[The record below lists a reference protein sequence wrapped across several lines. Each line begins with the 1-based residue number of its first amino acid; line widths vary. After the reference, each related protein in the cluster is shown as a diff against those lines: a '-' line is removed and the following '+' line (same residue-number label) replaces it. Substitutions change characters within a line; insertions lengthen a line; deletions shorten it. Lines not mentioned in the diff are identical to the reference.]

1 MTEIIIDENKNK
13 QNATNNALP
22 GIKIKQNNSQL
33 KENINQKEETNSSIV
48 FQVSKESERPIS
60 EKLFETEN
68 SKRNNNEPEIKES
81 EKLESELNKNKNPKN
96 DKNIENV
103 NNLDNKL
110 YFTETNIQSNPRK
123 NTTEKSS
130 SSKLYTIDAIP
141 EYPKDSKV
149 ISKILSS
156 NKSSTSKDKNAS
168 NVFRPEV
175 ELKRKII
182 NKFNFFPLQHK
193 IKEIEDQIK
202 KQNEYD
208 FERTMKEY
216 TIKYEQ
222 KLKKKEREKI
232 INEKNEKFKNKLK
245 QMEEF
250 RNNIINQ
257 KLIKVM
263 QKQNRPNKR
272 NKISNK
278 SFDLSSH
285 EKTENNN
292 SLQRNHYTIDVNY
305 PEKDEIPFPS
315 IQNLS
320 RLEYVKLK
328 KQKTEDEFC
337 FQVQQK
343 LQENEEIH
351 KRNYLNHL
359 NSVNR
364 KRLRQEKLY
373 RERSY
378 NCLERIKLKDEELK
392 ENYIKKEIIKSYN
405 INQIIAR
412 ARYNKKIRLN
422 KIQLKNYNVKEN
434 QELIEKNMEKKISD
448 YQKKLTEQNKILNK
462 KKSDLGYYNTEK
474 MQKKIIFS
482 DKQKQNLINLNKE
495 MTNYYNDLIMRHEDN
510 VMIVND
516 LQKQENIMRQKVVK
530 RTIGE
535 QIKKVHEIENLTK
548 FRGRMKNENIYNLSE
563 DKVRKIFNKRRIE
576 EQKRL
581 EAETDIYNS

>member
-13 QNATNNALP
+13 QNESNNILP
-22 GIKIKQNNSQL
+22 EIKIKQNNQQL
-33 KENINQKEETNSSIV
+33 KENINQKEETNSSIA

-68 SKRNNNEPEIKES
+68 TKRNDDKEIKEN
-81 EKLESELNKNKNPKN
+81 EKLEPDLNKNKNQ
-96 DKNIENV
+96 KNIKTIENM
-103 NNLDNKL
+103 NSLDNKL
-110 YFTETNIQSNPRK
+110 YFTETNIQNNPHK

-130 SSKLYTIDAIP
+130 SSKLYTIEVIP
-141 EYPKDSKV
+141 EHPIDSKLN
-149 ISKILSS
+149 SKILSS
-156 NKSSTSKDKNAS
+156 NKSTKSKDKNNS
-168 NVFRPEV
+168 NILQPEV
-175 ELKRKII
+175 ELKRRII
-182 NKFNFFPLQHK
+182 NKFNFYPLQHR
-193 IKEIEDQIK
+193 IKEIEEQIK

-208 FERTMKEY
+208 FEKTMKELK
-216 TIKYEQ
+216 IKYEQ
-222 KLKKKEREKI
+222 KLKKKERDKI

-272 NKISNK
+272 NKIRNK
-278 SFDLSSH
+278 SFELSPNK
-285 EKTENNN
+285 KTENNK
-292 SLQRNHYTIDVNY
+292 SLQKNHYTIDINY
-305 PEKDEIPFPS
+305 SEKDEIPFPS

-328 KQKTEDEFC
+328 KQKTEEEFC

-378 NCLERIKLKDEELK
+378 NCFERIKLKDEELK
-392 ENYIKKEIIKSYN
+392 ENFIKKEMVKSYN
-405 INQIIAR
+405 INKIISR
-412 ARYNKKIRLN
+412 ARYNKKVRLN
-422 KIQLKNYNVKEN
+422 KIQFKNYNVKEN

-448 YQKKLTEQNKILNK
+448 YQKKLTQQNKILNK
-462 KKSDLGYYNTEK
+462 KKMNLSYYNTEK
-474 MQKKIIFS
+474 IQKKIIFS
-482 DKQKQNLINLNKE
+482 DKQKENLKNLNKE
-495 MTNYYNDLIMRHEDN
+495 MSNYYNDLIMKHEDN

-516 LQKQENIMRQKVVK
+516 IQKQENIMRAKVVK

-535 QIKKVHEIENLTK
+535 QIKKEHEIENLTK

-563 DKVRKIFNKRRIE
+563 DKVKKIFNKRQIE
-576 EQKRL
+576 ERKKM
-581 EAETDIYNS
+581 ESETDIYNS

>member
-1 MTEIIIDENKNK
+1 MNEIIIDENKNK
-13 QNATNNALP
+13 QNENNNILP
-22 GIKIKQNNSQL
+22 EIKIKQNNQQL
-33 KENINQKEETNSSIV
+33 KENINQKEETNSSIA

-68 SKRNNNEPEIKES
+68 TKRNDDKEIKEN
-81 EKLESELNKNKNPKN
+81 EKLEPDLNKNKNK
-96 DKNIENV
+96 KNIKTIENM
-103 NNLDNKL
+103 NSLDNKL
-110 YFTETNIQSNPRK
+110 YFTETNIQSNPHK

-130 SSKLYTIDAIP
+130 SSKLYTIEVIP
-141 EYPKDSKV
+141 EHPIDSKLN
-149 ISKILSS
+149 SKILSS
-156 NKSSTSKDKNAS
+156 NKSTKSKDKNNS
-168 NVFRPEV
+168 NILQPEV
-175 ELKRKII
+175 ELKRRIV
-182 NKFNFFPLQHK
+182 NKFNFYPLQHR
-193 IKEIEDQIK
+193 IKEIEEQIK

-208 FERTMKEY
+208 FEKTMKELK
-216 TIKYEQ
+216 IKYEQ
-222 KLKKKEREKI
+222 KLKKKERDKI

-272 NKISNK
+272 NKIRNK
-278 SFDLSSH
+278 SFDLSQN

-292 SLQRNHYTIDVNY
+292 SLQKNHYTIDINY
-305 PEKDEIPFPS
+305 SEKDEIPFPS

-328 KQKTEDEFC
+328 KQKTEEEFC

-378 NCLERIKLKDEELK
+378 NCFERIKLKDEELK
-392 ENYIKKEIIKSYN
+392 ENFIKKEMIKSYN
-405 INQIIAR
+405 INRIISR
-412 ARYNKKIRLN
+412 ARYNKKVRLN
-422 KIQLKNYNVKEN
+422 KIQFKNYNVKEN

-448 YQKKLTEQNKILNK
+448 YQKKLTHQNKILNK
-462 KKSDLGYYNTEK
+462 KKMNLSYYNTEK
-474 MQKKIIFS
+474 IQKKIIFS
-482 DKQKQNLINLNKE
+482 DKQKENLKNLNKE
-495 MTNYYNDLIMRHEDN
+495 MSNYYNDLIMKHEDN

-516 LQKQENIMRQKVVK
+516 IQKQENIMRAKVVK

-535 QIKKVHEIENLTK
+535 QIKKEHEIENLKK

-563 DKVRKIFNKRRIE
+563 DKVKKIFNKRQIE
-576 EQKRL
+576 ERKKL

>member
-13 QNATNNALP
+13 QNESNNILP
-22 GIKIKQNNSQL
+22 EIKIKQNNQQL
-33 KENINQKEETNSSIV
+33 KENINQKEETNSSIA

-68 SKRNNNEPEIKES
+68 TKRNDDKEIKEN
-81 EKLESELNKNKNPKN
+81 EKLEPDLNKNKNQ
-96 DKNIENV
+96 KNIKTIENM
-103 NNLDNKL
+103 NSLDNKL
-110 YFTETNIQSNPRK
+110 YFTETNIQSNPHK

-130 SSKLYTIDAIP
+130 SSKLYTIEVIP
-141 EYPKDSKV
+141 EHPIDSKLN
-149 ISKILSS
+149 SKILSS
-156 NKSSTSKDKNAS
+156 NKSTKSKDKNNS
-168 NVFRPEV
+168 NILQPEV
-175 ELKRKII
+175 ELKRRIV
-182 NKFNFFPLQHK
+182 NKFNFYPLQHR
-193 IKEIEDQIK
+193 IKEIEEQIK

-208 FERTMKEY
+208 FEKTMKELK
-216 TIKYEQ
+216 IKYEQ
-222 KLKKKEREKI
+222 KLKKKERDKI

-272 NKISNK
+272 NKIRNK
-278 SFDLSSH
+278 SFELSPN
-285 EKTENNN
+285 EKTENNK
-292 SLQRNHYTIDVNY
+292 SLQKNHYTIDINY
-305 PEKDEIPFPS
+305 SEKDEIPFPS

-328 KQKTEDEFC
+328 KQKTEEEFC

-378 NCLERIKLKDEELK
+378 NCFERIKLKDEELK
-392 ENYIKKEIIKSYN
+392 ENFIKKEMVKSYN
-405 INQIIAR
+405 INKIISR
-412 ARYNKKIRLN
+412 ARYNKKVRLN
-422 KIQLKNYNVKEN
+422 KIQFKNYNVKEN
-434 QELIEKNMEKKISD
+434 QELIEKNMEKKISEN
-448 YQKKLTEQNKILNK
+448 QKKLTQQNKILNK
-462 KKSDLGYYNTEK
+462 KKMNLSYYNTEK
-474 MQKKIIFS
+474 IQKKIIFS
-482 DKQKQNLINLNKE
+482 DKQKENLKNLNKE
-495 MTNYYNDLIMRHEDN
+495 MSNYYNDLIMKHEDN

-516 LQKQENIMRQKVVK
+516 IQKQENIMRAKVVK

-535 QIKKVHEIENLTK
+535 QIKKEHEIENLKK

-563 DKVRKIFNKRRIE
+563 DKVKKIFNKRQIE
-576 EQKRL
+576 ERKKL

>member
-13 QNATNNALP
+13 QNENNNILP
-22 GIKIKQNNSQL
+22 EIKIKQNNQQL
-33 KENINQKEETNSSIV
+33 KENISQKEETNSSIA
-48 FQVSKESERPIS
+48 FQVSKESEHPIS

-68 SKRNNNEPEIKES
+68 SKRNDDKEIKEN
-81 EKLESELNKNKNPKN
+81 EKLEPDLNKIKNQKNNKT
-96 DKNIENV
+96 IENI
-103 NNLDNKL
+103 NSLDNKL
-110 YFTETNIQSNPRK
+110 YFTETNIQSNPHK

-130 SSKLYTIDAIP
+130 SSKLYTIEVIP
-141 EYPKDSKV
+141 EHPIDSKLN
-149 ISKILSS
+149 SKILSS
-156 NKSSTSKDKNAS
+156 NKSTKSKNKNNS
-168 NVFRPEV
+168 NILQPEV
-175 ELKRKII
+175 ELKRRII
-182 NKFNFFPLQHK
+182 NKFNFYPLQHR
-193 IKEIEDQIK
+193 IKEIEEQIK

-208 FERTMKEY
+208 FEKTMKELK
-216 TIKYEQ
+216 IKYEQ
-222 KLKKKEREKI
+222 KLKKKERDKI

-272 NKISNK
+272 NKIRNK
-278 SFDLSSH
+278 SFELSPN
-285 EKTENNN
+285 EKTENNK
-292 SLQRNHYTIDVNY
+292 SLQKNHYTIDINY
-305 PEKDEIPFPS
+305 SEKDEIPFPS

-328 KQKTEDEFC
+328 KQKTEEEFC

-364 KRLRQEKLY
+364 KRLRQEKIY

-378 NCLERIKLKDEELK
+378 NCFERIKLKDEELK
-392 ENYIKKEIIKSYN
+392 ENFIKKEMVKSYN
-405 INQIIAR
+405 INKIISR
-412 ARYNKKIRLN
+412 ARYNKKVRLN
-422 KIQLKNYNVKEN
+422 KIQFKNYNVKEN

-448 YQKKLTEQNKILNK
+448 YQKKLTQQNKILNK
-462 KKSDLGYYNTEK
+462 KKMNLSYYNTEK
-474 MQKKIIFS
+474 KQKKIIFS
-482 DKQKQNLINLNKE
+482 DKQKENLKNLNKE
-495 MTNYYNDLIMRHEDN
+495 MSNYYNDLIMKYEDN

-516 LQKQENIMRQKVVK
+516 IQKQENIMRAKVVK

-535 QIKKVHEIENLTK
+535 QIKKEHEIENLTK

-563 DKVRKIFNKRRIE
+563 DKVKKIFNKRQIE
-576 EQKRL
+576 ERKKL

>member
-13 QNATNNALP
+13 QNENNNILP
-22 GIKIKQNNSQL
+22 EIKIKKNNQQL
-33 KENINQKEETNSSIV
+33 KENTNQKEETNSSIA

-68 SKRNNNEPEIKES
+68 TKRNDDKEIKEN
-81 EKLESELNKNKNPKN
+81 EKLEPDLNKIKNQKNNKT
-96 DKNIENV
+96 IENI
-103 NNLDNKL
+103 NSLDNKL
-110 YFTETNIQSNPRK
+110 YFTETNIQSNPHK

-130 SSKLYTIDAIP
+130 SSKLYTIEVIP
-141 EYPKDSKV
+141 EHPIDSKLN
-149 ISKILSS
+149 SKILSS
-156 NKSSTSKDKNAS
+156 NKSTKSKDKNNS
-168 NVFRPEV
+168 NILQPEV
-175 ELKRKII
+175 ELKRRIV
-182 NKFNFFPLQHK
+182 NKFNFYPLQHR
-193 IKEIEDQIK
+193 IKEIEEQIK

-208 FERTMKEY
+208 FEKTMKELK
-216 TIKYEQ
+216 IKYEQ
-222 KLKKKEREKI
+222 KLKKKERDKI

-263 QKQNRPNKR
+263 KKQNRPNKR
-272 NKISNK
+272 NKIRNK
-278 SFDLSSH
+278 SFDLSQN

-292 SLQRNHYTIDVNY
+292 SLQKNHYTIDINY
-305 PEKDEIPFPS
+305 SEKDEIPFPS

-328 KQKTEDEFC
+328 KQKTEEEFC
-337 FQVQQK
+337 FQVQQN

-378 NCLERIKLKDEELK
+378 NCFERIKLKDEELK
-392 ENYIKKEIIKSYN
+392 ENFIKKEMIKSYN
-405 INQIIAR
+405 INRIISR
-412 ARYNKKIRLN
+412 ARYNKKVRLN
-422 KIQLKNYNVKEN
+422 KIQFKNYNVKEN

-462 KKSDLGYYNTEK
+462 KGMNLSYYTTEK

-482 DKQKQNLINLNKE
+482 DKQKENLKNLNKE
-495 MTNYYNDLIMRHEDN
+495 MSNYYNDLIMKHEDN

-516 LQKQENIMRQKVVK
+516 IQKQENIMRAKVVK

-535 QIKKVHEIENLTK
+535 QIKKEHEIENLKK

-563 DKVRKIFNKRRIE
+563 DKVKKIFNKRQIE
-576 EQKRL
+576 ERKKL

>member
-1 MTEIIIDENKNK
+1 MNEIIIDENKNK
-13 QNATNNALP
+13 QNESNNILP
-22 GIKIKQNNSQL
+22 EIKIKQNNQQL
-33 KENINQKEETNSSIV
+33 KENINQKEETNSSIA

-68 SKRNNNEPEIKES
+68 TKRNDDKEIKEN
-81 EKLESELNKNKNPKN
+81 EKLEPDLNKIKNQKNNKT
-96 DKNIENV
+96 IENI
-103 NNLDNKL
+103 NSLDNKL
-110 YFTETNIQSNPRK
+110 YFTETNIQSNPHK

-130 SSKLYTIDAIP
+130 SSKLYTIEVIP
-141 EYPKDSKV
+141 EHPIDSKLN
-149 ISKILSS
+149 SKILSS
-156 NKSSTSKDKNAS
+156 NKSTKSKDKNNS
-168 NVFRPEV
+168 NILQPEV
-175 ELKRKII
+175 ELKRRIV
-182 NKFNFFPLQHK
+182 NKFNFYPLQHR
-193 IKEIEDQIK
+193 IKEIEEQIK

-208 FERTMKEY
+208 FEKTMKELK
-216 TIKYEQ
+216 IKYEQ
-222 KLKKKEREKI
+222 KLKKKERDKI

-272 NKISNK
+272 NKIRNK
-278 SFDLSSH
+278 SFDLSQN

-292 SLQRNHYTIDVNY
+292 SLQKNHYTIDINY
-305 PEKDEIPFPS
+305 SEKDEIPFPS

-328 KQKTEDEFC
+328 KQKTEEEFC

-378 NCLERIKLKDEELK
+378 NCFERIKLKDEELK
-392 ENYIKKEIIKSYN
+392 ENFIKKEMIKSYN
-405 INQIIAR
+405 INRIISR
-412 ARYNKKIRLN
+412 ARYNKKVRLN
-422 KIQLKNYNVKEN
+422 KIQFKNYNVKEN

-462 KKSDLGYYNTEK
+462 KGMNLSYYTTEK

-482 DKQKQNLINLNKE
+482 DKQKENLKNLNKE
-495 MTNYYNDLIMRHEDN
+495 MTNYYNDLIMKHEDN

-516 LQKQENIMRQKVVK
+516 IQKQENIMRAKVVK

-535 QIKKVHEIENLTK
+535 QIKKEHEIENLKK

-563 DKVRKIFNKRRIE
+563 DKVKKIFNKRQIE
-576 EQKRL
+576 ERKKL

>member
-13 QNATNNALP
+13 QNESNNILP
-22 GIKIKQNNSQL
+22 EIKIKQNNQQL
-33 KENINQKEETNSSIV
+33 KENINQKEETNSSIA

-68 SKRNNNEPEIKES
+68 TKRNDDKEIKEN
-81 EKLESELNKNKNPKN
+81 EKLEPDLNKNKNQ
-96 DKNIENV
+96 KNIKTIENM
-103 NNLDNKL
+103 NSLDNKL
-110 YFTETNIQSNPRK
+110 YFTETNIQSNPHK

-130 SSKLYTIDAIP
+130 SSKLYTIEVIP
-141 EYPKDSKV
+141 EHPIDSKLN
-149 ISKILSS
+149 SKILSS
-156 NKSSTSKDKNAS
+156 NKSTKSKDKNNS
-168 NVFRPEV
+168 NILQPEV
-175 ELKRKII
+175 ELKRRIV
-182 NKFNFFPLQHK
+182 NKFNFYPLQHR
-193 IKEIEDQIK
+193 IKEIEEQIK

-208 FERTMKEY
+208 FEKTMKELK
-216 TIKYEQ
+216 IKYEQ
-222 KLKKKEREKI
+222 KLKKRERDKI

-272 NKISNK
+272 NKIRNK
-278 SFDLSSH
+278 SFDLSQN

-292 SLQRNHYTIDVNY
+292 SLQKNHYTIDINY
-305 PEKDEIPFPS
+305 SEKDEIPFPS

-328 KQKTEDEFC
+328 KQKTEEEFC

-378 NCLERIKLKDEELK
+378 NCFERIKLKDEELK
-392 ENYIKKEIIKSYN
+392 ENFIKKEMIKSYN
-405 INQIIAR
+405 INRIISR
-412 ARYNKKIRLN
+412 ARYNKKVRLN
-422 KIQLKNYNVKEN
+422 KIQFKNYNVKEN
-434 QELIEKNMEKKISD
+434 QELIEKNMEKKILD

-462 KKSDLGYYNTEK
+462 KGMNLSYYTSEK

-482 DKQKQNLINLNKE
+482 DKQKENLKNLNKE
-495 MTNYYNDLIMRHEDN
+495 MSNYYNDLIMKHEDN

-516 LQKQENIMRQKVVK
+516 IQKQENIMRAKVVK

-535 QIKKVHEIENLTK
+535 QIKKEHEIENLKK

-563 DKVRKIFNKRRIE
+563 DKVKKIFNKRQIE
-576 EQKRL
+576 ERKKL

>member
-13 QNATNNALP
+13 QNESNNILP
-22 GIKIKQNNSQL
+22 EIKIKQNNQQL
-33 KENINQKEETNSSIV
+33 KENINQKEETNSSIA

-68 SKRNNNEPEIKES
+68 TKRNDDKEIKEN
-81 EKLESELNKNKNPKN
+81 EKLEPDLNKNKNQ
-96 DKNIENV
+96 KNIKTIENM
-103 NNLDNKL
+103 NSLDNKL
-110 YFTETNIQSNPRK
+110 YFTETNIQSNPHK

-130 SSKLYTIDAIP
+130 SSKLYTIEVIP
-141 EYPKDSKV
+141 EHPIDSKLN
-149 ISKILSS
+149 SKILSS
-156 NKSSTSKDKNAS
+156 NKSTKSKDKNNS
-168 NVFRPEV
+168 NILQPEV
-175 ELKRKII
+175 ELKRRIV
-182 NKFNFFPLQHK
+182 NKFNFYPLQHR
-193 IKEIEDQIK
+193 IKEIEEQIK

-208 FERTMKEY
+208 FEKTMKELK
-216 TIKYEQ
+216 IKYEQ
-222 KLKKKEREKI
+222 KLKKKERDKI

-263 QKQNRPNKR
+263 KKQNRPNKR
-272 NKISNK
+272 NKIRNK
-278 SFDLSSH
+278 SFDLSQN

-292 SLQRNHYTIDVNY
+292 SLQKNHYTIDINY
-305 PEKDEIPFPS
+305 SEKDEIPFPS

-328 KQKTEDEFC
+328 KQKTEEEFC

-378 NCLERIKLKDEELK
+378 NCFERIKLKDEELK
-392 ENYIKKEIIKSYN
+392 ENFIKKEMIKSYN
-405 INQIIAR
+405 INRIISK
-412 ARYNKKIRLN
+412 ARYNKKVRLN
-422 KIQLKNYNVKEN
+422 KIQYKNYNVKEN

-462 KKSDLGYYNTEK
+462 KGMNLSYYTTEK

-482 DKQKQNLINLNKE
+482 DKQKENLKNLNKE
-495 MTNYYNDLIMRHEDN
+495 MSNYYNDLIMKHEDN

-516 LQKQENIMRQKVVK
+516 IQKQENIMRAKVVK

-535 QIKKVHEIENLTK
+535 QIKKEHEIENLKK

-563 DKVRKIFNKRRIE
+563 DKVKKIFNKRQIE
-576 EQKRL
+576 ERKKL

>member
-13 QNATNNALP
+13 QNESNNILP
-22 GIKIKQNNSQL
+22 EIKIKQNNQQL
-33 KENINQKEETNSSIV
+33 KENINQKEETNSSIA

-68 SKRNNNEPEIKES
+68 TKRNDDKEIKEN
-81 EKLESELNKNKNPKN
+81 EKLEPDLNKNNN
-96 DKNIENV
+96 QKNIKTIENM
-103 NNLDNKL
+103 NSLDNKL
-110 YFTETNIQSNPRK
+110 YFTETNIQSNPHK

-130 SSKLYTIDAIP
+130 SSKLYTIEVIP
-141 EYPKDSKV
+141 EHPIDSKLN
-149 ISKILSS
+149 SKILSS
-156 NKSSTSKDKNAS
+156 NKSTKSKDKNNS
-168 NVFRPEV
+168 NILQPEV
-175 ELKRKII
+175 ELKRRIV
-182 NKFNFFPLQHK
+182 NKFNFYPLQHR
-193 IKEIEDQIK
+193 IKEIEEQIK

-208 FERTMKEY
+208 FEKTMKELK
-216 TIKYEQ
+216 IKYEQ
-222 KLKKKEREKI
+222 KLKKKERDKI

-263 QKQNRPNKR
+263 KKQNRPNKR
-272 NKISNK
+272 NKIRNK
-278 SFDLSSH
+278 SFDLSQN

-292 SLQRNHYTIDVNY
+292 SLQKNHYTIDINY
-305 PEKDEIPFPS
+305 SEKDEIPFPS

-328 KQKTEDEFC
+328 KQKTEEEFC

-343 LQENEEIH
+343 LQENQEIH

-378 NCLERIKLKDEELK
+378 NCFERIKLKDEELK
-392 ENYIKKEIIKSYN
+392 ENFIKKEMIKSYN
-405 INQIIAR
+405 INRIISR
-412 ARYNKKIRLN
+412 ARYNKKVRLN
-422 KIQLKNYNVKEN
+422 KIQFKNYNVKEN

-448 YQKKLTEQNKILNK
+448 FQKKLTEQNKILNK
-462 KKSDLGYYNTEK
+462 KGMNLSYYTSEK

-482 DKQKQNLINLNKE
+482 DKQKENLKNLNKE
-495 MTNYYNDLIMRHEDN
+495 MSNYYNDLIMKHEDN

-516 LQKQENIMRQKVVK
+516 IQKQENIMRAKVVK

-535 QIKKVHEIENLTK
+535 QIKKEHEIENLKK

-563 DKVRKIFNKRRIE
+563 DKVKKIFNKRQIE
-576 EQKRL
+576 ERKKL

>member
-13 QNATNNALP
+13 QNESNNILP
-22 GIKIKQNNSQL
+22 EIKIKQNNQQL
-33 KENINQKEETNSSIV
+33 KENINQKEETNSSIA

-68 SKRNNNEPEIKES
+68 TKRNDDKEIKEN
-81 EKLESELNKNKNPKN
+81 EKPEPDLNKIKNQKNNKT
-96 DKNIENV
+96 IENM
-103 NNLDNKL
+103 NSLDNKL
-110 YFTETNIQSNPRK
+110 YFTETNIQSNPHK

-130 SSKLYTIDAIP
+130 SSKLYTIEVIP
-141 EYPKDSKV
+141 EHPIDSKLN
-149 ISKILSS
+149 SKILSS
-156 NKSSTSKDKNAS
+156 NKSTKSKDKNNS
-168 NVFRPEV
+168 NILQPEV
-175 ELKRKII
+175 ELKRRIV
-182 NKFNFFPLQHK
+182 NKFNFYPLQHR
-193 IKEIEDQIK
+193 IKEIEEQIK

-208 FERTMKEY
+208 FEKTMKELK
-216 TIKYEQ
+216 IKYEQ
-222 KLKKKEREKI
+222 KLKKKERDKI

-272 NKISNK
+272 NKIRNK
-278 SFDLSSH
+278 SFELSPN
-285 EKTENNN
+285 EKTENNK
-292 SLQRNHYTIDVNY
+292 SLQKNHYTIDINY
-305 PEKDEIPFPS
+305 SEKDEIPFPS

-328 KQKTEDEFC
+328 KQKTEEEFC

-378 NCLERIKLKDEELK
+378 NCFERIKLKDEELK
-392 ENYIKKEIIKSYN
+392 ENFIKKEMVKSYN
-405 INQIIAR
+405 INKIISR
-412 ARYNKKIRLN
+412 ARYNKKVRLN
-422 KIQLKNYNVKEN
+422 KIQFKNYNVKEN

-448 YQKKLTEQNKILNK
+448 YKKKLTEQNKILNK
-462 KKSDLGYYNTEK
+462 KKMNLSYYNTEK

-482 DKQKQNLINLNKE
+482 DKQKENLKNLNKE
-495 MTNYYNDLIMRHEDN
+495 MSSYYNDLIMKHEDN

-516 LQKQENIMRQKVVK
+516 IQKQENIMRAKVVK

-535 QIKKVHEIENLTK
+535 QIKKEHEIENLTK

-563 DKVRKIFNKRRIE
+563 DKVKKIFNKRQIE
-576 EQKRL
+576 ERKKM
-581 EAETDIYNS
+581 ESETDIYNS

>member
-13 QNATNNALP
+13 QNESNNILP
-22 GIKIKQNNSQL
+22 EIKIKQNNQQL
-33 KENINQKEETNSSIV
+33 KENINQKEETNSSIA

-68 SKRNNNEPEIKES
+68 SKRNDDKEIKEN
-81 EKLESELNKNKNPKN
+81 EKLEPDLNKNKNQ
-96 DKNIENV
+96 KNIKTIENM
-103 NNLDNKL
+103 NSLDNKL
-110 YFTETNIQSNPRK
+110 YFTETNIQSNPHK

-130 SSKLYTIDAIP
+130 SSKLYTIEVIP
-141 EYPKDSKV
+141 EHPIDSKLN
-149 ISKILSS
+149 SKILSS
-156 NKSSTSKDKNAS
+156 NKSTKSKDKNNS
-168 NVFRPEV
+168 NILQPEV
-175 ELKRKII
+175 ELKRRIV
-182 NKFNFFPLQHK
+182 NKFNFYPLQHR
-193 IKEIEDQIK
+193 IKEIEEQIK

-208 FERTMKEY
+208 FEKTMKELK
-216 TIKYEQ
+216 IKYEQ
-222 KLKKKEREKI
+222 KLKKKERDKI

-272 NKISNK
+272 NKIRNK
-278 SFDLSSH
+278 SFDLSQN

-292 SLQRNHYTIDVNY
+292 SLQKNHYTIDINY
-305 PEKDEIPFPS
+305 SEKDEIPFPS

-328 KQKTEDEFC
+328 KQKTEEEFC

-378 NCLERIKLKDEELK
+378 NCFERIKLKDEELK
-392 ENYIKKEIIKSYN
+392 ENFIKKEMIKSYN
-405 INQIIAR
+405 INRIISR
-412 ARYNKKIRLN
+412 ARYNKKVRLN
-422 KIQLKNYNVKEN
+422 KIQFKNYNVKEN

-448 YQKKLTEQNKILNK
+448 FQKKLTEQNKILNK
-462 KKSDLGYYNTEK
+462 KGMNLSYYTSEK

-482 DKQKQNLINLNKE
+482 DKQKENLKNLNKE
-495 MTNYYNDLIMRHEDN
+495 MSNYYNDLIMKHEDN

-516 LQKQENIMRQKVVK
+516 IQKQENIMRAKVVK

-535 QIKKVHEIENLTK
+535 QIKKEHEIENLKK

-563 DKVRKIFNKRRIE
+563 DKVKKIFNKRQIE
-576 EQKRL
+576 ERKKL

>member
-13 QNATNNALP
+13 QNENNNILP
-22 GIKIKQNNSQL
+22 EIKIKQNNQQL
-33 KENINQKEETNSSIV
+33 KENINQKEETNSSIA

-68 SKRNNNEPEIKES
+68 TKRNDDKEIKEN
-81 EKLESELNKNKNPKN
+81 EKLEPDLNKIKNQKNNKT
-96 DKNIENV
+96 IENI
-103 NNLDNKL
+103 NSLDNKL
-110 YFTETNIQSNPRK
+110 YFTETNIQSNPHK

-130 SSKLYTIDAIP
+130 SSKLYTIEVIP
-141 EYPKDSKV
+141 EHPIDSKLN
-149 ISKILSS
+149 SKILSS
-156 NKSSTSKDKNAS
+156 NKSTKSKDKNNS
-168 NVFRPEV
+168 NILQPEV
-175 ELKRKII
+175 ELKRRIV
-182 NKFNFFPLQHK
+182 NKFNFYPLQHR
-193 IKEIEDQIK
+193 IKEIEEQIK

-208 FERTMKEY
+208 FEKTMKELK
-216 TIKYEQ
+216 IKYEQ
-222 KLKKKEREKI
+222 KLKKRERDKI

-272 NKISNK
+272 NKIRNK
-278 SFDLSSH
+278 SFDLSQN

-292 SLQRNHYTIDVNY
+292 SLQKNHYTIDINY
-305 PEKDEIPFPS
+305 SEKDEIPFPS

-328 KQKTEDEFC
+328 KQKTEEEFC

-378 NCLERIKLKDEELK
+378 NCFERIKLKDEELK
-392 ENYIKKEIIKSYN
+392 ENFIKKEMIKSYN
-405 INQIIAR
+405 INRIISR
-412 ARYNKKIRLN
+412 ARYNKKVRLN
-422 KIQLKNYNVKEN
+422 KIQFKNYNVKEN

-448 YQKKLTEQNKILNK
+448 FQKKLTEQNKILNK
-462 KKSDLGYYNTEK
+462 KGMNLSYYTSEK

-482 DKQKQNLINLNKE
+482 DKQKENLKNLNKE
-495 MTNYYNDLIMRHEDN
+495 MSNYYNDLIMKHEDN

-516 LQKQENIMRQKVVK
+516 IQKQENIMRAKVVK

-535 QIKKVHEIENLTK
+535 QIKKEHEIENLKK

-563 DKVRKIFNKRRIE
+563 DKVKKIFNKRQIE
-576 EQKRL
+576 ERKKL

>member
-13 QNATNNALP
+13 QNESNNILP
-22 GIKIKQNNSQL
+22 EIKIKQNNQQL
-33 KENINQKEETNSSIV
+33 KENINQKEETNSSIA

-68 SKRNNNEPEIKES
+68 SKRNDDKEIKEN
-81 EKLESELNKNKNPKN
+81 EKLEPDLNKIKNQKNNKT
-96 DKNIENV
+96 IENI
-103 NNLDNKL
+103 NSLDNKL
-110 YFTETNIQSNPRK
+110 YFTETNIQSNPHK

-130 SSKLYTIDAIP
+130 SSKLYTIEVIP
-141 EYPKDSKV
+141 EHPIDSKLN
-149 ISKILSS
+149 SKILSS
-156 NKSSTSKDKNAS
+156 NKSTKSKDKNNS
-168 NVFRPEV
+168 NILQPEV
-175 ELKRKII
+175 ELKRRIV
-182 NKFNFFPLQHK
+182 NKFNFYPLQHR
-193 IKEIEDQIK
+193 IKEIEEQIK

-208 FERTMKEY
+208 FEKTMKELK
-216 TIKYEQ
+216 IKYEQ
-222 KLKKKEREKI
+222 KLKKKERDKI

-272 NKISNK
+272 NKIRNK
-278 SFDLSSH
+278 SFELSPN
-285 EKTENNN
+285 EKTENNK
-292 SLQRNHYTIDVNY
+292 SLQKNHYTIDINY
-305 PEKDEIPFPS
+305 SEKDEIPFPS

-328 KQKTEDEFC
+328 KQKTEEEFC

-378 NCLERIKLKDEELK
+378 NCFERIKLKDEELK
-392 ENYIKKEIIKSYN
+392 ENFIKKEMVKSYN
-405 INQIIAR
+405 INKIISR
-412 ARYNKKIRLN
+412 ARYNKKVRLN
-422 KIQLKNYNVKEN
+422 KIQFKNYNVKEN

-448 YQKKLTEQNKILNK
+448 YQKKLTQQNKILNK
-462 KKSDLGYYNTEK
+462 KKMNLSYYNTEK
-474 MQKKIIFS
+474 IQKKIIFS
-482 DKQKQNLINLNKE
+482 DKQKENLKNLNKE
-495 MTNYYNDLIMRHEDN
+495 MSNYYNDLIMKHEDN

-516 LQKQENIMRQKVVK
+516 IQKQENIMRAKVVK

-535 QIKKVHEIENLTK
+535 QIKKEHEIENLKK

-563 DKVRKIFNKRRIE
+563 DKVKKIFNKRQIE
-576 EQKRL
+576 ERKKL

>member
-13 QNATNNALP
+13 QNESNNILP
-22 GIKIKQNNSQL
+22 EIKIKQNNQQL
-33 KENINQKEETNSSIV
+33 KENINQKEETNSSIA

-68 SKRNNNEPEIKES
+68 TKRNDDKEIKEN
-81 EKLESELNKNKNPKN
+81 EKLEPDLNKNKNQ
-96 DKNIENV
+96 KNIKTIENM
-103 NNLDNKL
+103 NSLDNKL
-110 YFTETNIQSNPRK
+110 YFTETNIQSNPHK

-130 SSKLYTIDAIP
+130 SSKLYTIEVIP
-141 EYPKDSKV
+141 EHPIDSKLN
-149 ISKILSS
+149 SKILSS
-156 NKSSTSKDKNAS
+156 NKSTKSKDKNNS
-168 NVFRPEV
+168 NILQPEV
-175 ELKRKII
+175 ELKRRIV
-182 NKFNFFPLQHK
+182 NKFNFYPLQHR
-193 IKEIEDQIK
+193 IKEIEEQIK

-208 FERTMKEY
+208 FEKTMKELK
-216 TIKYEQ
+216 IKYEQ
-222 KLKKKEREKI
+222 KLKKKERDKI

-272 NKISNK
+272 NKIRNK
-278 SFDLSSH
+278 SFDLSQN

-292 SLQRNHYTIDVNY
+292 SLQKNHYTIDINY
-305 PEKDEIPFPS
+305 SEKDEIPFPS

-328 KQKTEDEFC
+328 KQKTEEEFC

-378 NCLERIKLKDEELK
+378 NCFERIKLKDEELK
-392 ENYIKKEIIKSYN
+392 ENFIKKEMIKSYN
-405 INQIIAR
+405 INRIISK
-412 ARYNKKIRLN
+412 ARYNKKVRLN
-422 KIQLKNYNVKEN
+422 KIQFKNYNVKEN

-462 KKSDLGYYNTEK
+462 KGMNLSYYTTEK

-482 DKQKQNLINLNKE
+482 DKQKENLKNLNKE
-495 MTNYYNDLIMRHEDN
+495 MSNYYNDLIMKHEDN

-516 LQKQENIMRQKVVK
+516 IQKQENIMRAKVVK

-535 QIKKVHEIENLTK
+535 QIKKEHEIENLKK

-563 DKVRKIFNKRRIE
+563 DKVKKIFNKRQIE
-576 EQKRL
+576 ERKKM
-581 EAETDIYNS
+581 ESETDIYNS

>member
-13 QNATNNALP
+13 QNENNNILP
-22 GIKIKQNNSQL
+22 EIKIKQNNQQL
-33 KENINQKEETNSSIV
+33 KENINQKEETNSS
-48 FQVSKESERPIS
+48 
-60 EKLFETEN
+60 KLFETEN
-68 SKRNNNEPEIKES
+68 TKRNDDKEIKEN
-81 EKLESELNKNKNPKN
+81 EKLEPDLNKNKNQ
-96 DKNIENV
+96 KNIKTIENM
-103 NNLDNKL
+103 NSLDNKL
-110 YFTETNIQSNPRK
+110 YFTETNIQSNPHK

-130 SSKLYTIDAIP
+130 SSKLYTIEVIP
-141 EYPKDSKV
+141 EHPIDSKLN
-149 ISKILSS
+149 SKILSS
-156 NKSSTSKDKNAS
+156 NKSTKSKDKNNS
-168 NVFRPEV
+168 NILQPEV
-175 ELKRKII
+175 ELKRRIV
-182 NKFNFFPLQHK
+182 NKFNFYPLQHK
-193 IKEIEDQIK
+193 IKEIEEQIK

-208 FERTMKEY
+208 FEKTMKELK
-216 TIKYEQ
+216 IKYEQ
-222 KLKKKEREKI
+222 KLKKKERDKI

-272 NKISNK
+272 NKIRNK
-278 SFDLSSH
+278 SFDLSQN

-292 SLQRNHYTIDVNY
+292 SLQKNHYTIDINY
-305 PEKDEIPFPS
+305 SEKDEIPFPS

-328 KQKTEDEFC
+328 KQKTEEEFC

-378 NCLERIKLKDEELK
+378 NCFERIKLKDEELK
-392 ENYIKKEIIKSYN
+392 ENFIKKEMIKSYN
-405 INQIIAR
+405 INRIISR
-412 ARYNKKIRLN
+412 ARYNKKVRLN
-422 KIQLKNYNVKEN
+422 KIQFKNYNVKEN

-448 YQKKLTEQNKILNK
+448 FQKKLTEQNKILNK
-462 KKSDLGYYNTEK
+462 KGMNLSYYTSEK

-482 DKQKQNLINLNKE
+482 DKQKENLKNLNKE
-495 MTNYYNDLIMRHEDN
+495 MSNYYNDLIMKHEDN

-516 LQKQENIMRQKVVK
+516 IQKQENIMRAKVVK

-535 QIKKVHEIENLTK
+535 QIKKEHEIENLKK

-563 DKVRKIFNKRRIE
+563 DKVKKIFNKRQIE
-576 EQKRL
+576 ERKKM
-581 EAETDIYNS
+581 ESETDIYNS

>member
-13 QNATNNALP
+13 QNENNNILP
-22 GIKIKQNNSQL
+22 EIKIKQNNQQL
-33 KENINQKEETNSSIV
+33 KENINQKEETNSSIA

-68 SKRNNNEPEIKES
+68 TKRNDDKEIKEN
-81 EKLESELNKNKNPKN
+81 EKLEPDLNKNKNQ
-96 DKNIENV
+96 KNIKTIENM
-103 NNLDNKL
+103 NSLDNKL
-110 YFTETNIQSNPRK
+110 YFTETNIQSNPHK

-130 SSKLYTIDAIP
+130 SSKLYTIEVIP
-141 EYPKDSKV
+141 EQPIDSKLN
-149 ISKILSS
+149 SKILSS
-156 NKSSTSKDKNAS
+156 NKSTKSKDKNNS
-168 NVFRPEV
+168 NILQPEV
-175 ELKRKII
+175 ELKRRIV
-182 NKFNFFPLQHK
+182 NKFNFYPLQHR
-193 IKEIEDQIK
+193 IKEIEEQIK

-208 FERTMKEY
+208 FEKTMKELK
-216 TIKYEQ
+216 IKYEQ
-222 KLKKKEREKI
+222 KLKKKERDKI

-272 NKISNK
+272 NKIRNK
-278 SFDLSSH
+278 SFELSPN
-285 EKTENNN
+285 EKTENNK
-292 SLQRNHYTIDVNY
+292 SLQKNHYTIDINY
-305 PEKDEIPFPS
+305 SEKDEIPFPS

-378 NCLERIKLKDEELK
+378 NCFERIKLKDEELK
-392 ENYIKKEIIKSYN
+392 ENFIKKEMIKSYN
-405 INQIIAR
+405 INRIISR
-412 ARYNKKIRLN
+412 ARYNKKVRLN
-422 KIQLKNYNVKEN
+422 KIQFKNYNVKEN

-462 KKSDLGYYNTEK
+462 KGMNLSYYTSEK

-482 DKQKQNLINLNKE
+482 DKQKENLKNLNKE
-495 MTNYYNDLIMRHEDN
+495 MSNYYNDLIMKHEDN

-516 LQKQENIMRQKVVK
+516 IQKQENIMRAKVVK

-535 QIKKVHEIENLTK
+535 QIKKEHEIENLKK

-563 DKVRKIFNKRRIE
+563 DKVKKIFNKRQIE
-576 EQKRL
+576 ERKKM
-581 EAETDIYNS
+581 ESETDIYNS

>member
-13 QNATNNALP
+13 QNENNNILP
-22 GIKIKQNNSQL
+22 EIKIKQNNQQL
-33 KENINQKEETNSSIV
+33 KENINQKEETNSSIA

-68 SKRNNNEPEIKES
+68 SKRNDDKEIKEN
-81 EKLESELNKNKNPKN
+81 EKLEPDLNKNKNQ
-96 DKNIENV
+96 KNIKTIENM
-103 NNLDNKL
+103 NSLDNKL
-110 YFTETNIQSNPRK
+110 YFTETNIQSNPHK

-130 SSKLYTIDAIP
+130 SSKLYTIEVIP
-141 EYPKDSKV
+141 EHPIDSKLN
-149 ISKILSS
+149 SKILSS
-156 NKSSTSKDKNAS
+156 NKSTKSKDKNNS
-168 NVFRPEV
+168 NILQPEV
-175 ELKRKII
+175 ELKRRIV
-182 NKFNFFPLQHK
+182 NKFNFYPLQHR
-193 IKEIEDQIK
+193 IKEIEEQIK

-208 FERTMKEY
+208 FEKTMKELK
-216 TIKYEQ
+216 IKYEQ
-222 KLKKKEREKI
+222 KLKKKERDKI

-272 NKISNK
+272 NKIRNK
-278 SFDLSSH
+278 SFELSPN
-285 EKTENNN
+285 EKTENNK
-292 SLQRNHYTIDVNY
+292 SLQKNHYTIDINY
-305 PEKDEIPFPS
+305 SEKDEIPFPS

-328 KQKTEDEFC
+328 KQKTEEEFC

-378 NCLERIKLKDEELK
+378 NCFERIKLKDEELK
-392 ENYIKKEIIKSYN
+392 ENFIKKEMVKSYN
-405 INQIIAR
+405 INKIISR
-412 ARYNKKIRLN
+412 ARYNKKVRLN
-422 KIQLKNYNVKEN
+422 KIQFKNYNVKEN

-448 YQKKLTEQNKILNK
+448 YQKKLTQQNKILNK
-462 KKSDLGYYNTEK
+462 KKMNLSYYNTEK
-474 MQKKIIFS
+474 IQKKIIFS
-482 DKQKQNLINLNKE
+482 DKQKENLKNLNKE
-495 MTNYYNDLIMRHEDN
+495 MSNYYNDLIMKHEDN

-516 LQKQENIMRQKVVK
+516 IQKQENIMRAKVVK

-535 QIKKVHEIENLTK
+535 QIKKEHEIENLKK

-563 DKVRKIFNKRRIE
+563 DKVKKIFNKRQIE
-576 EQKRL
+576 ERKKL

>member
-13 QNATNNALP
+13 QNESNNILP
-22 GIKIKQNNSQL
+22 EIKIKQNNQQL
-33 KENINQKEETNSSIV
+33 KENINQKEETNSSIA

-68 SKRNNNEPEIKES
+68 TKRNDDKEIKEN
-81 EKLESELNKNKNPKN
+81 EKLEPDLNKIKNQKNNKT
-96 DKNIENV
+96 IENI
-103 NNLDNKL
+103 NSLDNKL
-110 YFTETNIQSNPRK
+110 YFTETNIQSNPHK

-130 SSKLYTIDAIP
+130 SSKLYTIEVIP
-141 EYPKDSKV
+141 EHPIDSKLN
-149 ISKILSS
+149 SKILSS
-156 NKSSTSKDKNAS
+156 NKSTKSKDKNNS
-168 NVFRPEV
+168 NILQPEV
-175 ELKRKII
+175 ELKRRIV
-182 NKFNFFPLQHK
+182 NKFNFYPLQHR
-193 IKEIEDQIK
+193 IKEIEEQIK

-208 FERTMKEY
+208 FEKTMKELK
-216 TIKYEQ
+216 IKYEQ
-222 KLKKKEREKI
+222 KLKKKERDKI

-272 NKISNK
+272 NKIRNK
-278 SFDLSSH
+278 SFELSPN
-285 EKTENNN
+285 EKTENNK
-292 SLQRNHYTIDVNY
+292 SLQKNHYTIDINY
-305 PEKDEIPFPS
+305 SEKDEIPFPS

-328 KQKTEDEFC
+328 KQKTEEEFC

-378 NCLERIKLKDEELK
+378 NCFERIKLKDEELK
-392 ENYIKKEIIKSYN
+392 ENFIKKEMVKSYN
-405 INQIIAR
+405 INKIISR
-412 ARYNKKIRLN
+412 ARYNKKVRLN
-422 KIQLKNYNVKEN
+422 KIQFKNYNVKEN

-448 YQKKLTEQNKILNK
+448 YKKKLTEQNKILNK
-462 KKSDLGYYNTEK
+462 KKMNLSYYNTEK

-482 DKQKQNLINLNKE
+482 DKQKENLKNLNKE
-495 MTNYYNDLIMRHEDN
+495 MSNYYNDLIMKHEDN

-516 LQKQENIMRQKVVK
+516 IQKQENIMRAKVVK

-535 QIKKVHEIENLTK
+535 QIKKEHEIENLTK

-563 DKVRKIFNKRRIE
+563 DKVKKIFNKRQIE
-576 EQKRL
+576 ERKKM
-581 EAETDIYNS
+581 ESETDIYNS

>member
-13 QNATNNALP
+13 QNESNNILP
-22 GIKIKQNNSQL
+22 EIKIKQNNQQL
-33 KENINQKEETNSSIV
+33 KENINQKEETNSSIA

-68 SKRNNNEPEIKES
+68 TKRNDDKEIKEN
-81 EKLESELNKNKNPKN
+81 EKLEPDLNKNKNQ
-96 DKNIENV
+96 KNIKTIENM
-103 NNLDNKL
+103 NSLDNKL
-110 YFTETNIQSNPRK
+110 YFTETNIQSNPHK

-130 SSKLYTIDAIP
+130 SSKLYTIEVIP
-141 EYPKDSKV
+141 EHPIDSKLN
-149 ISKILSS
+149 SKILSS
-156 NKSSTSKDKNAS
+156 NKSTKSKDKNNS
-168 NVFRPEV
+168 NILQPEV
-175 ELKRKII
+175 ELKRRIV
-182 NKFNFFPLQHK
+182 NKFNFYPLQHR
-193 IKEIEDQIK
+193 IKEIEEQIK

-208 FERTMKEY
+208 FEKTMKELK
-216 TIKYEQ
+216 IKYEL
-222 KLKKKEREKI
+222 KLKKKERDKI

-263 QKQNRPNKR
+263 QKQNRSNKR
-272 NKISNK
+272 NKIRNK
-278 SFDLSSH
+278 SFDLSQN

-292 SLQRNHYTIDVNY
+292 SLQKNHYTIDINY
-305 PEKDEIPFPS
+305 SEKDEIPFPS

-328 KQKTEDEFC
+328 KQKTEEEFC

-378 NCLERIKLKDEELK
+378 NCFERIKLKDEELK
-392 ENYIKKEIIKSYN
+392 ENFIKKEMIKSYN
-405 INQIIAR
+405 INRIISR
-412 ARYNKKIRLN
+412 ARYNKKVRLN
-422 KIQLKNYNVKEN
+422 KIQFKNYNVKEN

-462 KKSDLGYYNTEK
+462 KGMNLSYYTSEK

-482 DKQKQNLINLNKE
+482 DKQKENLKNLNKE
-495 MTNYYNDLIMRHEDN
+495 MSNYYNDLIMKHEDN

-516 LQKQENIMRQKVVK
+516 IQKQENIMRAKVVK

-535 QIKKVHEIENLTK
+535 QIKKEHEIENLKK

-563 DKVRKIFNKRRIE
+563 DKVKKIFNKRRIE
-576 EQKRL
+576 ERKKL